1 MSFVNNLLD
10 VSKEVDLHSWLEFMY
25 PRGGGC
31 AGHSIDGTLYEILR
45 ELGSDADVIR
55 AVTDD
60 FIEIVNENF
69 DDIVA
74 VQGIQGGRFIKVTPL
89 FFSAYEALYAKQYQS
104 RLEGVNFVTGDILS
118 VLVDSGFKVN
128 KELKRSIE
136 ILEKLLVH
144 KNKNSFIVFN
154 IYKNMSGIEYI
165 KTNKQEI

>member
-1 MSFVNNLLD
+1 MSFVNNLID
-10 VSKEVDLHSWLEFMY
+10 VSKVVDLHSNLNFMY
-25 PRGGGC
+25 YSGGGC
-31 AGHSIDGTLYEILR
+31 AESKVDGTLYDIFK
-45 ELGSDADVIR
+45 DVVTHADIIKI
-55 AVTDD
+55 VTDD
-60 FIEIVNENF
+60 FIEVVNEDF

-89 FFSAYEALYAKQYQS
+89 FFSAYKALYAKQYQS

-128 KELKRSIE
+128 KELKRNIE

>member
-1 MSFVNNLLD
+1 MSFVNNLINM
-10 VSKEVDLHSWLEFMY
+10 SKEVDLHSWLEFMY
-25 PRGGGC
+25 PRGGAC
-31 AGHSIDGTLYEILR
+31 AGYGIDGTLYEILR
-45 ELGSDADVIR
+45 ELGSDTDVIK

-74 VQGIQGGRFIKVTPL
+74 VQGLQGGRFIKVTPL
-89 FFSAYEALYAKQYQS
+89 FFSAYKALYAKQYQS
-104 RLEGVNFVTGDILS
+104 RLEGVNFVTEDILS